1 MTSKKMAIFTGSD
14 IRALGGGRYM
24 MELSNRLTKFKTT
37 IFSTQE
43 EEKIRIS
50 HKEVKKLT
58 TSDIVYYKAPKFP
71 ITQENMVVSYSGFK
85 ALLSLRDF
93 DVIYNTD
100 SSLLTNIQLIMLS
113 KIFGKRLIFAMH
125 DAGTLRRNPIKRT
138 VIKSMFIEL
147 YNHGKYWVLRR
158 VPNIHVLN
166 LSDKNELFRI
176 GYDKNI
182 YHIPNF
188 LYYDINEREVA
199 NNQKEFIALFVGR
212 LDIEQKGIDLFGEII
227 EKVLK
232 ENRNIRFRIIAPKD
246 NGYSIIRALINK
258 YPRNIKLIGYVT
270 SQRLRREYKRSSLFV
285 LTSRTEGMPAVLL
298 EAQSLGTPAVAFNI
312 KGVND
317 VLASESQGRLIDNF
331 DTNKFSDAILK
342 YYKRWKSDRK
352 AYMDRKRQIAKK
364 IKETYS
370 DKIIVPKLE
379 KILNNE

>member
-1 MTSKKMAIFTGSD
+1 M
-14 IRALGGGRYM
+14 
-24 MELSNRLTKFKTT
+24 
-37 IFSTQE
+37 
-43 EEKIRIS
+43 
-50 HKEVKKLT
+50 
-58 TSDIVYYKAPKFP
+58 
-71 ITQENMVVSYSGFK
+71 
-85 ALLSLRDF
+85 
-93 DVIYNTD
+93 
-100 SSLLTNIQLIMLS
+100 
-113 KIFGKRLIFAMH
+113 
-125 DAGTLRRNPIKRT
+125 
-138 VIKSMFIEL
+138 
-147 YNHGKYWVLRR
+147 
-158 VPNIHVLN
+158 
-166 LSDKNELFRI
+166 
-176 GYDKNI
+176 
-182 YHIPNF
+182 
-188 LYYDINEREVA
+188 
-199 NNQKEFIALFVGR
+199 
-212 LDIEQKGIDLFGEII
+212 
-227 EKVLK
+227 
-232 ENRNIRFRIIAPKD
+232 
-246 NGYSIIRALINK
+246 INK